1 MTEHAMSLLRKPGPE
16 IMIEADRISKNFGS
30 VRALDSVSIAVPRG
44 TVLALLGHNGSGK
57 TTLINILTGAIP
69 PSSGRASIAGFDVLR
84 QPREVRKRF
93 GLTGQF
99 ASVDGR
105 LTGHGNL
112 LLIARLLGANRRTA
126 RARADTLL
134 EDFDL
139 KDVATRRAHTY
150 SGGLRRRL
158 DIAMSLVGQPEVIFL
173 DEPTTGLD
181 PSSRIKL
188 WETVENLVAEGTTVV
203 LTTQYLEEADRL
215 ANSITVLSDGVVV
228 ASGTPSE
235 LKARAGQRTVTIR
248 LTTIEQTSTA
258 TDWLARAGLAPEMD
272 RERNTIVLPTN
283 AAEDVALVVTL
294 LKQANVEVDELT
306 FSPPSL
312 DDVYLAI
319 AADSNGQATHP
330 NGRPIA
336 RSAGGQRGGAHG
348 RA

>member
-1 MTEHAMSLLRKPGPE
+1 VPGRDSRHLVESPAR
-16 IMIEADRISKNFGS
+16 IMVETDRISKNFGT

-69 PSSGRASIAGFDVLR
+69 PDSGRASIAGFDVHR
-84 QPREVRKRF
+84 QPREARKHF

-105 LTGHGNL
+105 LTGRDNL
-112 LLIARLLGANRRTA
+112 RLIARLLGADRRAA

-134 EDFDL
+134 EAFDL
-139 KDVATRRAHTY
+139 GDVAARRASTY
-150 SGGLRRRL
+150 SGGLYRRL

-181 PSSRIKL
+181 LSSRIVL
-188 WETVENLVAEGTTVV
+188 WDTVEKLVAEGTTVL

-215 ANSITVLSDGVVV
+215 ASTITVLAAGAVV
-228 ASGTPSE
+228 ASGTPAE
-235 LKARAGQRTVTIR
+235 LKARAGRRSVTIK
-248 LTTIEQTSTA
+248 LATAEQTGSA
-258 TDWLARAGLAPEMD
+258 MERLARAGLTPEIDRAP
-272 RERNTIVLPTN
+272 NTIVLPAN
-283 AAEDVALVVTL
+283 AAEEVALVVTL
-294 LKQANVEVDELT
+294 LKQANVEPSELT

-319 AADSNGQATHP
+319 AAQSASRAGRLNGQPAAQQQG
-330 NGRPIA
+330 GR
-336 RSAGGQRGGAHG
+336 HG

>member
-1 MTEHAMSLLRKPGPE
+1 MVET
-16 IMIEADRISKNFGS
+16 DRISKNFGP

-57 TTLINILTGAIP
+57 TTLINILTGAMP
-69 PSSGRASIAGFDVLR
+69 PDSGRASIAGFDVHR
-84 QPREVRKRF
+84 QPREARKHF

-105 LTGHGNL
+105 LTGRDNL
-112 LLIARLLGANRRTA
+112 RLIARLLGADRRTA

-134 EDFDL
+134 EAFDL
-139 KDVATRRAHTY
+139 ADVATRRASTY
-150 SGGLRRRL
+150 SGGLYRRL

-181 PSSRIKL
+181 LSSRIVL
-188 WETVENLVAEGTTVV
+188 WDTIEKLVAEGTTVL

-215 ANSITVLSDGVVV
+215 ASTITVLAAGAVV
-228 ASGTPSE
+228 ASGTPAE
-235 LKARAGQRTVTIR
+235 LKARAGRRSVTIKLATAEQSGSAIER
-248 LTTIEQTSTA
+248 LT
-258 TDWLARAGLAPEMD
+258 RAGLTPEID
-272 RERNTIVLPTN
+272 RVPNTIVLPAN
-283 AAEDVALVVTL
+283 AAEEVALVITL
-294 LKQANVEVDELT
+294 LKQANVEPSELT

-319 AADSNGQATHP
+319 AAQSDVQAGRLNGQPVAQ
-330 NGRPIA
+330 
-336 RSAGGQRGGAHG
+336 QRGGSHE